1 MTGRRPRRQSSKK
14 IGVNG
19 RLLHTL
25 THIAQRFAPDTQLTK
40 FTYGT
45 ASFAGNSKLEMVTR
59 SRGQCVD
66 NVPWRDGA
74 GPWSD
79 AAVFSAS

>member
-1 MTGRRPRRQSSKK
+1 MTGRRPRRQSRKK

-19 RLLHTL
+19 REW
-25 THIAQRFAPDTQLTK
+25 A
-40 FTYGT
+40 FTSYGT

-59 SRGQCVD
+59 SRGHCVD